1 MRQGPGAKLI
11 VYLITLLNGKCGGA
25 GKNFIIIFITGSDLL
40 TTSLKLSLTLHQK
53 DLILVKIHIQS
64 TKAWLCHPLKIIK
77 KLFSSWITILL
88 IFLKTNSIS
97 LILWRNHSSPPK
109 SSISLYIHYDNFPEK
124 ITKIHTNK
132 Q

>member
-53 DLILVKIHIQS
+53 DLILVKIGRYLF
-64 TKAWLCHPLKIIK
+64 KVLK
-77 KLFSSWITILL
+77 LDYVTHCRF
-88 IFLKTNSIS
+88 F
-97 LILWRNHSSPPK
+97 RNHFLLGSQ
-109 SSISLYIHYDNFPEK
+109 FF
-124 ITKIHTNK
+124 
-132 Q
+132 

>member
-53 DLILVKIHIQS
+53 DLILVKIGRYLF
-64 TKAWLCHPLKIIK
+64 KVLKIDCV
-77 KLFSSWITILL
+77 T
-88 IFLKTNSIS
+88 
-97 LILWRNHSSPPK
+97 H
-109 SSISLYIHYDNFPEK
+109 
-124 ITKIHTNK
+124 
-132 Q
+132 